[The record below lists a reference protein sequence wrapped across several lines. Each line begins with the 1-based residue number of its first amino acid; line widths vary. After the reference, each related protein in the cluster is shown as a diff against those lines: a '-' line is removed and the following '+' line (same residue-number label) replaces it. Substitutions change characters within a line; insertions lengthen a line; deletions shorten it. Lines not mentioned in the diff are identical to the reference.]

1 MSTSFYDVLVAGT
14 DLSGLLLGAMAAK
27 KGYRVLVAGQ
37 GDLPN
42 KYVHGD
48 YTFHREADFFT
59 GMDSSPAVKQV
70 LTQLGVG
77 QEIRSR
83 PRALEPWLQVVLPPG
98 RIAMSSRARVAAAE
112 LEREFPGDEA
122 PIQQFMRAV
131 RNEHRA
137 FSDFIE
143 ENPPLPPDGWSENRE
158 YGRIADAHPQVT
170 ESDLLRDPFAVFP
183 AAHPFRAYAMAPAM
197 FAARHDLMNGSLRAR
212 LRVLG
217 HLAGGV
223 FEMPGGIDG
232 LKQFFIDR
240 IQQHASDVRTDIAL
254 DGLLVKRGKVLEAQV
269 RDRRESIGC
278 NLIVCASD
286 VKRFFRMVPP
296 EHQKERF
303 HHRLHTLQP
312 THHVFTVNLA
322 LAARGVPVGM
332 GRHVVV
338 VSDLEAPLEDENAL
352 LVTRQEEASDGSVVL
367 TVSVRLRTRRFNPS
381 VSFVG
386 ETTHEI
392 LRRLRASLLP
402 FLDEHLLAVHSPWLT
417 TDAATGEQVF
427 EAGEMKPIFGGV
439 AEGTLGCSSMG
450 VHTDYKNVLVC
461 NDGVFGALGFEGPWV
476 AALNAMRQLEDKV
489 VLKSVLS

>member
-27 KGYRVLVAGQ
+27 KGYRVLVVGQ
-37 GDLPN
+37 GTLPN
-42 KYVHGD
+42 KYEHGAHI
-48 YTFHREADFFT
+48 FHREADFFT
-59 GMDSSPAVKQV
+59 GMDSSPAIKRV
-70 LTQLGVG
+70 LTELGVG

-83 PRALEPWLQVVLPPG
+83 PRPLEPWVQVVLPTG
-98 RIAMSSRARVAAAE
+98 RVGMSSRERVAAAE
-112 LEREFPGDEA
+112 LEREFPGDGA
-122 PIQQFMRAV
+122 AIQQFMRAV

-137 FSDFIE
+137 FSAFIE
-143 ENPPLPPDGWSENRE
+143 ENPPLPPEGWSENRE
-158 YGRIADAHPQVT
+158 YARIADEHPQAT
-170 ESDLLRDPFAVFP
+170 DPDLLRDPFAVFP
-183 AAHPFRAYAMAPAM
+183 ADHPFRAYIMAPAM
-197 FAARHDLMNGSLRAR
+197 FTARHDLGPASLRAR

-240 IQQHASDVRTDIAL
+240 ILQHASDVRTDIAL
-254 DGLLVKRGKVLEAQV
+254 DGLLVKRAKVLEAQV

-312 THHVFTVNLA
+312 THHVFTVNVA
-322 LAARGVPVGM
+322 LAGRGVPVGM
-332 GRHVVV
+332 GRHVVIV
-338 VSDLEAPLEDENAL
+338 GDLDAPLEDENAL
-352 LVTRQEEASDGSVVL
+352 MVTRQDEAADGSVVL

-386 ETTHEI
+386 EMTHEI
-392 LRRLRASLLP
+392 LRRLRVGLLP
-402 FLDEHLLAVHSPWLT
+402 FLDEHLLAVHSPWLS
-417 TDAATGEQVF
+417 TDPATGEQRF
-427 EAGEMKPIFGGV
+427 EADEMKPIFGGEV
-439 AEGTLGCSSMG
+439 EGTLGCSSMD
-450 VHTDYKNVLVC
+450 VHTEYKNVVVC

-476 AALNAMRQLEDKV
+476 AALNAMRQLESKV